1 MGNVW
6 SMGAAEAAGSE
17 LAEAAGDYVRAVAP
31 NVTAVWAAAEDVLR
45 ADGPEDVTSGA
56 AAAGLAVAVAE
67 AARDAAEAL
76 AAELLAGTFGAVAV
90 HVAEACGFPRDAV
103 SVSWSDSAE
112 DVGYVLPVS
121 VYVDGGAMGYPD
133 AWAVVDAWGDSE
145 WPDTL
150 ARFAADAMAEE
161 RAAV

>member
-1 MGNVW
+1 MGDAF
-6 SMGAAEAAGSE
+6 AA
-17 LAEAAGDYVRAVAP
+17 DVA
-31 NVTAVWAAAEDVLR
+31 R
-45 ADGPEDVTSGA
+45 G
-56 AAAGLAVAVAE
+56 VAMSVAE